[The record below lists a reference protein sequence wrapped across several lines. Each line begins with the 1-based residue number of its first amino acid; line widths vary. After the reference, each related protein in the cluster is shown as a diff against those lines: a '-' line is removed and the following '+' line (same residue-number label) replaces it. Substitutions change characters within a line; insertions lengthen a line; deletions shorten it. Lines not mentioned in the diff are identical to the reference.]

1 MYNLKNINNNWNNLL
16 QQEKS
21 KDYFNKLELFLNG
34 EENVFPPSELVFNAL
49 SLTPPENV
57 KIVILGQDPYHDNGQ
72 AMGLSFSVP
81 NNIKSPPSLR
91 NIFREIEQ
99 DLGILMPN
107 KGDLTNWANQGVLLL
122 NTVLSVLPHTPQSH
136 KNKGWEIFT
145 DEIIHYINNNLNNV
159 VFMLW
164 GGYAKKK
171 SSLIDNNK
179 HLILTANHPSPLS
192 ANRGGWFGCKHFSQ
206 ANEYLK
212 EPINWDYL

>member
-34 EENVFPPSELVFNAL
+34 EENIFPPSELVFNAL

-81 NNIKSPPSLR
+81 SNIKSPPSLK

-122 NTVLSVLPHTPQSH
+122 NTVLTVLPHTPQSH

-164 GGYAKKK
+164 GGSAKKK
-171 SSLIDNNK
+171 SGLIDSNK

-192 ANRGGWFGCKHFSQ
+192 ANRCGWFGCKHFSQ

>member
-1 MYNLKNINNNWNNLL
+1 MYNLSNINNNWNNLL

-34 EENVFPPSELVFNAL
+34 EETVFPPSEMVFNAL

-81 NNIKSPPSLR
+81 DNIKSPPSLK

-99 DLGILMPN
+99 DLGILMPD
-107 KGDLTNWANQGVLLL
+107 KGDLTNWAKQGVLLL
-122 NTVLSVLPHTPQSH
+122 NTVLTVLPHTPQSH

>member
-1 MYNLKNINNNWNNLL
+1 MYNLSNINNNWNDLL

-34 EENVFPPSELVFNAL
+34 EETVFPPSEMVFNAL

-57 KIVILGQDPYHDNGQ
+57 KVVILGQDPYHDNGQ

-81 NNIKSPPSLR
+81 DNIKSPPSLK

-99 DLGILMPN
+99 DLGILMPD
-107 KGDLTNWANQGVLLL
+107 KGDLTNWAKQGVLLL
-122 NTVLSVLPHTPQSH
+122 NTVLTVLPHTPQSH

>member
-1 MYNLKNINNNWNNLL
+1 MYNLSNINNNWNDLL

-34 EENVFPPSELVFNAL
+34 EETVFPPSEMVFNAL

-81 NNIKSPPSLR
+81 DNIKSPPSLK

-99 DLGILMPN
+99 DLGILMPD
-107 KGDLTNWANQGVLLL
+107 KGDLTNWAKQGVLLL
-122 NTVLSVLPHTPQSH
+122 NTVLTVLPHTPQSH

>member
-1 MYNLKNINNNWNNLL
+1 M
-16 QQEKS
+16 
-21 KDYFNKLELFLNG
+21 
-34 EENVFPPSELVFNAL
+34 VFNAL

-81 NNIKSPPSLR
+81 DNIKSPPSLK

-99 DLGILMPN
+99 DLGILMPD
-107 KGDLTNWANQGVLLL
+107 KGDLTNWAKQGVLLL
-122 NTVLSVLPHTPQSH
+122 NTVLTVLPHTPQSH

>member
-1 MYNLKNINNNWNNLL
+1 MYNLSNINNNWNDLL

-34 EENVFPPSELVFNAL
+34 EETVFPPSEMVFNAL

-81 NNIKSPPSLR
+81 DNIKSPPSLK

-99 DLGILMPN
+99 DLGILMPD
-107 KGDLTNWANQGVLLL
+107 KGDLTNWAKQGVLLL
-122 NTVLSVLPHTPQSH
+122 NTVLTVLPHTPQSH

-164 GGYAKKK
+164 GGYTKKK
-171 SSLIDNNK
+171 SS
-179 HLILTANHPSPLS
+179 
-192 ANRGGWFGCKHFSQ
+192 
-206 ANEYLK
+206 
-212 EPINWDYL
+212 

>member
-1 MYNLKNINNNWNNLL
+1 MYNLNNINNNWNDLL

-34 EENVFPPSELVFNAL
+34 EETVFPPSEMVFNAL

-81 NNIKSPPSLR
+81 DNIKSPPSLK

-99 DLGILMPN
+99 DLGILMPD
-107 KGDLTNWANQGVLLL
+107 KGDLTNWAKQGVLLL
-122 NTVLSVLPHTPQSH
+122 NTVLTVLPHTPQSH

>member
-1 MYNLKNINNNWNNLL
+1 MYNLSNINNNWNDLL

-34 EENVFPPSELVFNAL
+34 EETVFPPSEMVFNAL

-81 NNIKSPPSLR
+81 DNIKSPPSLK

-99 DLGILMPN
+99 DLGILMPD
-107 KGDLTNWANQGVLLL
+107 KGDLTNWAKQGVLLL
-122 NTVLSVLPHTPQSH
+122 NTVLTVLPHTPQSH

-145 DEIIHYINNNLNNV
+145 DEIIHYINNNMNNV

>member
-1 MYNLKNINNNWNNLL
+1 MYNLSNINNNWNDLL

-21 KDYFNKLELFLNG
+21 IDYFNKLELFLNG
-34 EENVFPPSELVFNAL
+34 EETVFPPSEMVFNAL

-81 NNIKSPPSLR
+81 DNIKSPPSLK

-99 DLGILMPN
+99 DLGILMPD
-107 KGDLTNWANQGVLLL
+107 KGDLTNWAKQGVLLL
-122 NTVLSVLPHTPQSH
+122 NTVLTVLPHTPQSH

>member
-1 MYNLKNINNNWNNLL
+1 MYNLSNINNNWNDLL

-34 EENVFPPSELVFNAL
+34 EETVFPPSEMVFNAL

-81 NNIKSPPSLR
+81 DNIKSPPSLK

-99 DLGILMPN
+99 DLGILMPD
-107 KGDLTNWANQGVLLL
+107 KGDLTNWAKQGVLLL
-122 NTVLSVLPHTPQSH
+122 NTVLTVLPHTPQSH

-164 GGYAKKK
+164 GSYAKKK